1 MISAMTLQ
9 AGSIESRLRSC
20 ANKSAGYGLVDASI
34 LENSS
39 GGLKRGTC
47 HMICSGIWHRPVILV
62 RDGIINSLLFRY
74 SMLRGTEARANVM
87 GARLRILR
95 LRIQRAPSNLNSVI
109 PSNCATMST
118 CNNRTGKTSPTTTTN
133 LVN

>member
-47 HMICSGIWHRPVILV
+47 HMICSGIWLRPVILV
-62 RDGIINSLLFRY
+62 RDGIINSLLMFAI
-74 SMLRGTEARANVM
+74 LCCAAP
-87 GARLRILR
+87 RLEL
-95 LRIQRAPSNLNSVI
+95 
-109 PSNCATMST
+109 M
-118 CNNRTGKTSPTTTTN
+118 
-133 LVN
+133 